1 MIQTKTIFTVHSPAT
16 IVYGRD
22 AFEEVGVYAKKSWG
36 IRHLL

>member
-22 AFEEVGVYAKKSWG
+22 AFEEVGVYAKNWE